1 MKQNIQG
8 APADILTF
16 QDTLISCFPS
26 QQSSASSDT
35 TAEHDSI
42 NDLLTS
48 IDCKFSECEDIID
61 LTASIIMHSAGI
73 AFVQDSAKF
82 QDLTGLYRWAITTKV
97 CVIGLKFA
105 SAP

>member
-1 MKQNIQG
+1 V
-8 APADILTF
+8 
-16 QDTLISCFPS
+16 
-26 QQSSASSDT
+26 SSDT

-48 IDCKFSECEDIID
+48 IDCKFPECEDILD
-61 LTASIIMHSAGI
+61 LTALIIMHSVSI

-97 CVIGLKFA
+97 CVIELRFA
-105 SAP
+105 SAPYLIFLL